1 MLLNLLII
9 GYLAV
14 ITYSSPINGLS
25 ARQVVIVP
33 QASSSSSSSSGESM
47 TKAIP
52 LSAIIAISTIL
63 GLGII
68 LTVLVSPPNQI

>member
-9 GYLAV
+9 GYLTLVA
-14 ITYSSPINGLS
+14 YCSPINGLS

-33 QASSSSSSSSGESM
+33 QASSSSSTPSGESM

-68 LTVLVSPPNQI
+68 LTVLVSSN